1 MSAAQLAQALV
12 ILDRPRDKNLLV
24 GINTADDA
32 GIYKISENSAVVYTI
47 DILTP
52 VVRNPYIYGQIVAAN
67 SISDIYAM
75 GGEPKLALNII
86 GFPGNGDPETL
97 GEILRG
103 GQDKAREAGVLIIG
117 GHTFVSNEIRYG
129 LSVIGYIH
137 PDKIISNAGA
147 KPNDLVLLTK
157 PIGAGVIIQSVLVG
171 KNQGVDLNPV
181 LKTMT
186 MLNRDASV
194 AMRKAAA
201 HAATDVTGYGLAG
214 HLVEMAE
221 ASRVGIELE
230 VSKLPI
236 HEKVI
241 DILKLGIEDPG
252 ITMNLGSFA
261 ERVVHKNVD
270 HLLAKLIFSSETS
283 GGLIIVL
290 SEERLD
296 VFKKHYS
303 GLAAVIGRVTKE
315 NPGQVTLRQ

>member
-1 MSAAQLAQALV
+1 MSAAQLAQALA
-12 ILDRPRDKNLLV
+12 ILDRPVDKNLLIGV
-24 GINTADDA
+24 NTADDA

-75 GGEPKLALNII
+75 GGDPKLGLNII
-86 GFPGNGDPETL
+86 GFPGNGDPETM

-117 GHTFVSNEIRYG
+117 GHTFVSDEIKYG

-147 KPNDLVLLTK
+147 KPNDFVLLTK
-157 PIGAGVIIQSVLVG
+157 PIGAGVIIQSVVVG
-171 KNQGVDLNPV
+171 KKQGVDLNPV

-194 AMRKAAA
+194 AMRKADA

-221 ASRVGIELE
+221 ASRIGIELE
-230 VSKLPI
+230 LSKLPV
-236 HEKVI
+236 HEKAI
-241 DILKLGIEDPG
+241 DLLKLGVEDPG

-261 ERVVHKNVD
+261 ERVVHKNAD

-290 SEERLD
+290 PEEKLD
-296 VFKKHYS
+296 VFKKYYS
-303 GLAAVIGRVTKE
+303 GLAPIIGRVTKE
-315 NPGQVTLRQ
+315 NPGQVTLI

>member
-1 MSAAQLAQALV
+1 MSAAQLAQALA
-12 ILDRPRDKNLLV
+12 ILDRPEDKNLLV
-24 GINTADDA
+24 GVNTADDA
-32 GIYKISENSAVVYTI
+32 GIYKISENSAVVYTV

-75 GGEPKLALNII
+75 GGDPKLGLNIM
-86 GFPGNGDPETL
+86 GFPGNGDPETM

-103 GQDKAREAGVLIIG
+103 GQNKAREAGVLIIG
-117 GHTFVSNEIRYG
+117 GHTFVSNEIKYG

-157 PIGAGVIIQSVLVG
+157 PIGAGVITQSVLVG
-171 KNQGVDLNPV
+171 KNQGVNFNPV

-194 AMRKAAA
+194 AMRKADA

-214 HLVEMAE
+214 HLVEIAE

-230 VSKLPI
+230 LSKIPV

-252 ITMNLGSFA
+252 ITMNFGSFA

-283 GGLIIVL
+283 GGLIIIL
-290 SEERLD
+290 PEDRLN

-303 GLAAVIGRVTKE
+303 GLAPVIGRVTKE
-315 NPGQVTLRQ
+315 NPGQIILL

>member
-1 MSAAQLAQALV
+1 MSAAQLAQALA
-12 ILDRPRDKNLLV
+12 ILDRPVDKNLLIGV
-24 GINTADDA
+24 NTADDA

-75 GGEPKLALNII
+75 GGDPKLGLNII
-86 GFPGNGDPETL
+86 GFPSNGDPEAM

-117 GHTFVSNEIRYG
+117 GHTFVSKEIKYG

-147 KPNDLVLLTK
+147 KPNDFVLLTK
-157 PIGAGVIIQSVLVG
+157 PIGAGVIIQSVVVG
-171 KNQGVDLNPV
+171 KKQGVDLNPV

-194 AMRKAAA
+194 AMRKADA

-221 ASRVGIELE
+221 ASRIGIELE
-230 VSKLPI
+230 LSKLPV
-236 HEKVI
+236 HEKAI
-241 DILKLGIEDPG
+241 DLLKLGVEDPG

-261 ERVVHKNVD
+261 ERVVHKNAD

-290 SEERLD
+290 PEEKLD
-296 VFKKHYS
+296 VFKKYYS
-303 GLAAVIGRVTKE
+303 GLAPIIGRVTKE
-315 NPGQVTLRQ
+315 NPGQVTLI

>member
-1 MSAAQLAQALV
+1 MSAAQLAQALA
-12 ILDRPRDKNLLV
+12 ILDRPVDKNLLIGV
-24 GINTADDA
+24 NTADDA

-75 GGEPKLALNII
+75 GGDPKLGLNII
-86 GFPGNGDPETL
+86 GFPGNGDPETM

-117 GHTFVSNEIRYG
+117 GHTFVSKEIKYG

-147 KPNDLVLLTK
+147 KPNDFVLLTK
-157 PIGAGVIIQSVLVG
+157 PIGAGVIIQSVVVG
-171 KNQGVDLNPV
+171 KKQGVDLNPV

-194 AMRKAAA
+194 AMRKADA

-221 ASRVGIELE
+221 ASRIGIELE
-230 VSKLPI
+230 LSKLPV
-236 HEKVI
+236 HEKAI
-241 DILKLGIEDPG
+241 DLLKLGVEDPG

-261 ERVVHKNVD
+261 ERVVHKNAD
-270 HLLAKLIFSSETS
+270 RLLAKLIFSSETS

-290 SEERLD
+290 PEEKLD
-296 VFKKHYS
+296 VFKKYYS
-303 GLAAVIGRVTKE
+303 GLAPIIGRVTKE
-315 NPGQVTLRQ
+315 NPGQVTVL

>member
-1 MSAAQLAQALV
+1 MSAAQLAQALA
-12 ILDRPRDKNLLV
+12 ILDRPADKNLLV
-24 GINTADDA
+24 GVNTADDA
-32 GIYKISENSAVVYTI
+32 GIYKISESSAIVYTI

-75 GGEPKLALNII
+75 GGEPKLALNIM
-86 GFPGNGDPETL
+86 GFPGNGDPETM

-117 GHTFVSNEIRYG
+117 GHTFVADEIKYG

-137 PDKIISNAGA
+137 PEKIITNTGA
-147 KPNDLVLLTK
+147 KPDDLIILTK
-157 PIGAGVIIQSVLVG
+157 PLGTGVIIQSVLAD
-171 KNQGVDLNPV
+171 KKQGVDLNPV

-194 AMRKAAA
+194 AMRKAAVR
-201 HAATDVTGYGLAG
+201 AATDVTGFGLAG

-221 ASRVGIELE
+221 ASRVGIEIELAR
-230 VSKLPI
+230 LPI

-241 DILKLGIEDPG
+241 ELLKLGIEDPG

-261 ERVVHKNVD
+261 ERVVRKD
-270 HLLAKLIFSSETS
+270 TDDLRAKLIFSSETS
-283 GGLIIVL
+283 GGLVIVL
-290 SEERLD
+290 PEERLD

-303 GLAAVIGRVTKE
+303 GLASIIGRVTKE
-315 NPGQVTLRQ
+315 NAGMVIVK

>member
-1 MSAAQLAQALV
+1 MSAAQLAQALA
-12 ILDRPRDKNLLV
+12 ILDRPVDKNLLIGV
-24 GINTADDA
+24 NTADDA

-75 GGEPKLALNII
+75 GGDPKLGLNII
-86 GFPGNGDPETL
+86 GFPGNGDPETM

-117 GHTFVSNEIRYG
+117 GHTFVSEEIKYG

-147 KPNDLVLLTK
+147 KPNDFVLLTK
-157 PIGAGVIIQSVLVG
+157 PIGAGVIIQSVVVG
-171 KNQGVDLNPV
+171 KKQGVDLNPV

-194 AMRKAAA
+194 AMRKADA

-221 ASRVGIELE
+221 ASRIGIELE
-230 VSKLPI
+230 LSKLPV
-236 HEKVI
+236 HEKAI
-241 DILKLGIEDPG
+241 DLLKLGVEDPG

-261 ERVVHKNVD
+261 ERVVHKNAD

-290 SEERLD
+290 PEEKLD
-296 VFKKHYS
+296 VFKKYYS
-303 GLAAVIGRVTKE
+303 GLAPIIGRVTKE
-315 NPGQVTLRQ
+315 NPGQVTLI

>member
-1 MSAAQLAQALV
+1 MSAAQLAQALA
-12 ILDRPRDKNLLV
+12 ILDRPVDKNLLIGV
-24 GINTADDA
+24 NTADDA

-75 GGEPKLALNII
+75 GGDPKLALNII
-86 GFPGNGDPETL
+86 GFPDNRDPETM

-117 GHTFVSNEIRYG
+117 GHTFVSNEIKYG
-129 LSVIGYIH
+129 LSVIGNIH

-147 KPNDLVLLTK
+147 KPNDFVLLTK
-157 PIGAGVIIQSVLVG
+157 PIGAGVIIQSVVVG
-171 KNQGVDLNPV
+171 KKQGVDLNPV

-194 AMRKAAA
+194 AMRKADA

-221 ASRVGIELE
+221 ASRIGIELE
-230 VSKLPI
+230 LSKLPV
-236 HEKVI
+236 HEKAI
-241 DILKLGIEDPG
+241 DLLKLGVEDPG

-261 ERVVHKNVD
+261 ERVVHKNAD

-290 SEERLD
+290 PEERLD
-296 VFKKHYS
+296 VFKKYYS
-303 GLAAVIGRVTKE
+303 GLAPIIGRVTKE
-315 NPGQVTLRQ
+315 NPGQVTLI

>member
-1 MSAAQLAQALV
+1 MSAAQLAQALA
-12 ILDRPRDKNLLV
+12 ILDRPADKNLLV
-24 GINTADDA
+24 GVNTADDA
-32 GIYKISENSAVVYTI
+32 GVYKISENSAIVYTI

-75 GGEPKLALNII
+75 GGEPKLALNIM
-86 GFPGNGDPETL
+86 GFPGNGDPETM

-103 GQDKAREAGVLIIG
+103 GQDKAKEAGVLIIG
-117 GHTFVSNEIRYG
+117 GHTFVADEIKYG

-137 PDKIISNAGA
+137 PDKIITNANA
-147 KPNDLVLLTK
+147 KPDDLIILTK
-157 PIGAGVIIQSVLVG
+157 PLGTGVIVQSVLAG
-171 KNQGVDLNPV
+171 KKQGVDLNPV

-201 HAATDVTGYGLAG
+201 HAATDVTGFGLAG

-221 ASRVGIELE
+221 GSRVGIEIELAR
-230 VSKLPI
+230 LPI

-241 DILKLGIEDPG
+241 ELLKQGIEDPG
-252 ITMNLGSFA
+252 ITMNRGSFA
-261 ERVVHKNVD
+261 ERVVGKGAD
-270 HLLAKLIFSSETS
+270 DLRAKLIFSSETS

-290 SEERLD
+290 PEEKLD
-296 VFKKHYS
+296 VFKKHYN
-303 GLAAVIGRVTKE
+303 GLAPVIGRVTKE
-315 NPGQVTLRQ
+315 NPGKVIVQ

>member
-1 MSAAQLAQALV
+1 MSAAQLAQALA
-12 ILDRPRDKNLLV
+12 ILDRPVDKNLLIGV
-24 GINTADDA
+24 NTADDA

-75 GGEPKLALNII
+75 GGDPKLGLNII
-86 GFPGNGDPETL
+86 GFPGNGDPEAM

-117 GHTFVSNEIRYG
+117 GHTFVSDEIKYG

-147 KPNDLVLLTK
+147 KPNDFVLLTK
-157 PIGAGVIIQSVLVG
+157 PIGAGVIIQSVVVG
-171 KNQGVDLNPV
+171 KKQGVDLNPV

-194 AMRKAAA
+194 AMRKADA

-221 ASRVGIELE
+221 ASRIGIELE
-230 VSKLPI
+230 LSKLPV
-236 HEKVI
+236 HEKAI
-241 DILKLGIEDPG
+241 DLLKLGVEDPG

-261 ERVVHKNVD
+261 ERVVHKNAD
-270 HLLAKLIFSSETS
+270 RLLAKLIFSSETS

-290 SEERLD
+290 PEEKLD
-296 VFKKHYS
+296 VFKKYYS
-303 GLAAVIGRVTKE
+303 GLAPIIGRVTKE
-315 NPGQVTLRQ
+315 NPGQVTLI

>member
-1 MSAAQLAQALV
+1 MSAAQLAQALA
-12 ILDRPRDKNLLV
+12 ILDRPVDKNLLIGV
-24 GINTADDA
+24 NTADDA

-75 GGEPKLALNII
+75 GGDPKLGLNII
-86 GFPGNGDPETL
+86 GFHGNGDPETM

-117 GHTFVSNEIRYG
+117 GHTFVSDEIKYG

-157 PIGAGVIIQSVLVG
+157 PIGAGVIIQSVVVG
-171 KNQGVDLNPV
+171 KKQGVDLNPV

-194 AMRKAAA
+194 AMRKADA

-221 ASRVGIELE
+221 ASRIGIELE
-230 VSKLPI
+230 LSKLPV
-236 HEKVI
+236 HEKAI
-241 DILKLGIEDPG
+241 DLLKLGVEDPG

-261 ERVVHKNVD
+261 ERVVRKNAD

-290 SEERLD
+290 PEERLD
-296 VFKKHYS
+296 VFKKYYS
-303 GLAAVIGRVTKE
+303 GLAPIIGRVTKE
-315 NPGQVTLRQ
+315 NPGQVTLI

>member
-1 MSAAQLAQALV
+1 MSAAQLAQALA
-12 ILDRPRDKNLLV
+12 ILDRPVDKNLLV
-24 GINTADDA
+24 GVNTADDA

-75 GGEPKLALNII
+75 GGEPKLALNIM
-86 GFPGNGDPETL
+86 GFPGNGDPETM

-117 GHTFVSNEIRYG
+117 GHTFVSNEIKYG

-171 KNQGVDLNPV
+171 KNQGVDINPV

-186 MLNRDASV
+186 MLNREASV

-230 VSKLPI
+230 LSKLPV

-261 ERVVHKNVD
+261 ERVVHKNAD
-270 HLLAKLIFSSETS
+270 DLLAKLIFSSETS

-290 SEERLD
+290 PEERLD

-303 GLAAVIGRVTKE
+303 CLAPVIGRVTKE
-315 NPGQVTLRQ
+315 NPGQIIVR

>member
-1 MSAAQLAQALV
+1 MSAAQLAQALA
-12 ILDRPRDKNLLV
+12 ILDRPVDKNLLIGV
-24 GINTADDA
+24 NTADDA

-75 GGEPKLALNII
+75 GGDPKLGLNII
-86 GFPGNGDPETL
+86 GFPGNGDPETM

-117 GHTFVSNEIRYG
+117 GHTFVSKEIKYG

-147 KPNDLVLLTK
+147 KPNDFVLLTK
-157 PIGAGVIIQSVLVG
+157 PIGAGVIIQSVVVG
-171 KNQGVDLNPV
+171 KKQGVDLNPV

-194 AMRKAAA
+194 AMRKADA

-221 ASRVGIELE
+221 ASRIGIELE
-230 VSKLPI
+230 LSKLPV
-236 HEKVI
+236 HEKAI
-241 DILKLGIEDPG
+241 DLLKLGVEDPG

-261 ERVVHKNVD
+261 ERVVRKNAD

-290 SEERLD
+290 PEERLD
-296 VFKKHYS
+296 VFKKYYS
-303 GLAAVIGRVTKE
+303 GLAPIIGRVTKE
-315 NPGQVTLRQ
+315 NPGQVTVL

>member
-1 MSAAQLAQALV
+1 V
-12 ILDRPRDKNLLV
+12 DKNLLIGV
-24 GINTADDA
+24 NTADDA

-75 GGEPKLALNII
+75 GGDPKLGLNII
-86 GFPGNGDPETL
+86 GFPGNGNPETL

-103 GQDKAREAGVLIIG
+103 GQDKAREAGALIIG
-117 GHTFVSNEIRYG
+117 GHTFVAEEIKYG

-147 KPNDLVLLTK
+147 KPNDFVLLTK

-194 AMRKAAA
+194 AMRKADA

-230 VSKLPI
+230 LSKLPV
-236 HEKVI
+236 HEKAI
-241 DILKLGIEDPG
+241 DLLKLGVEDPG

-261 ERVVHKNVD
+261 DRVLREHVD
-270 HLLAKLIFSSETS
+270 PVLSKLIFSSETS

-290 SEERLD
+290 PEERLD
-296 VFKKHYS
+296 VFKKYYS
-303 GLAAVIGRVTKE
+303 GLAPIIGRVTEE
-315 NPGQVTLRQ
+315 NPGQVTLI

>member
-1 MSAAQLAQALV
+1 MSAAQLAQALA
-12 ILDRPRDKNLLV
+12 ILDRPVDKNLLIGV
-24 GINTADDA
+24 NTADDA
-32 GIYKISENSAVVYTI
+32 GIDKISENSAVVYTI

-75 GGEPKLALNII
+75 GGDPKLGLNII
-86 GFPGNGDPETL
+86 GFPDNGDPETL

-117 GHTFVSNEIRYG
+117 GHTFVAKEIKYG

-147 KPNDLVLLTK
+147 KPNDFVLLTK

-171 KNQGVDLNPV
+171 KKQGVDLNPV

-194 AMRKAAA
+194 AMRKADA

-230 VSKLPI
+230 LSKLPV
-236 HEKVI
+236 HEKAI
-241 DILKLGIEDPG
+241 DLLKLGVEDPG

-261 ERVVHKNVD
+261 ERVVHKNAD

-290 SEERLD
+290 PEERLD
-296 VFKKHYS
+296 VFKKYYS
-303 GLAAVIGRVTKE
+303 GLAPIIGRVTKE
-315 NPGQVTLRQ
+315 NPGQVTLI

>member
-1 MSAAQLAQALV
+1 MSAAQLAQALA
-12 ILDRPRDKNLLV
+12 ILDRPVDKNLLIGV
-24 GINTADDA
+24 NTADDA

-75 GGEPKLALNII
+75 GGDPKLGLNII
-86 GFPGNGDPETL
+86 GFPSNGDPEAM

-117 GHTFVSNEIRYG
+117 GHTFVSKEIKYG

-147 KPNDLVLLTK
+147 KPNDFVLLTK
-157 PIGAGVIIQSVLVG
+157 PIGAGVIIQSVVVG
-171 KNQGVDLNPV
+171 KKQGVDLNPV

-194 AMRKAAA
+194 AMRKADA

-221 ASRVGIELE
+221 ASRIGIELE
-230 VSKLPI
+230 LSKLPV
-236 HEKVI
+236 HEKAI
-241 DILKLGIEDPG
+241 DLLKLGVEDPG

-261 ERVVHKNVD
+261 ERVVHKNAD

-290 SEERLD
+290 PEERLD
-296 VFKKHYS
+296 VFKKYYS
-303 GLAAVIGRVTKE
+303 GLAPIIGRVTKE
-315 NPGQVTLRQ
+315 NPGQVTVL

>member
-1 MSAAQLAQALV
+1 MSAAQLAQALA
-12 ILDRPRDKNLLV
+12 ILDRPVDKNLLIGV
-24 GINTADDA
+24 NTADDA

-75 GGEPKLALNII
+75 GGDPKLGLNII
-86 GFPGNGDPETL
+86 GFPDNGDPETL

-117 GHTFVSNEIRYG
+117 GHTFVAKEIKYG

-171 KNQGVDLNPV
+171 KKQGVDLNPV

-194 AMRKAAA
+194 AMRKADA

-230 VSKLPI
+230 LSKLPV
-236 HEKVI
+236 HEKAI
-241 DILKLGIEDPG
+241 DLLKLGVEDPG

-261 ERVVHKNVD
+261 ERVVHKNAD

-290 SEERLD
+290 PEERLD
-296 VFKKHYS
+296 IFKKYYS
-303 GLAAVIGRVTKE
+303 GLAPIIGRVTKE
-315 NPGQVTLRQ
+315 NSGQVTLI

>member
-1 MSAAQLAQALV
+1 MSAAQLAQALA
-12 ILDRPRDKNLLV
+12 ILDRPADKNLLV
-24 GINTADDA
+24 GVNTADDA
-32 GIYKISENSAVVYTI
+32 GIYKISENSAIVYTI

-75 GGEPKLALNII
+75 GGEPKLALNIM
-86 GFPGNGDPETL
+86 GFPGNGDPETM

-117 GHTFVSNEIRYG
+117 GHTFVAKEIKYG

-137 PDKIISNAGA
+137 PDKIITNAGA
-147 KPNDLVLLTK
+147 KPNDLIILTK
-157 PIGAGVIIQSVLVG
+157 PLGAGVIVQSVLAG
-171 KNQGVDLNPV
+171 KKEGVDLNPV
-181 LKTMT
+181 LKAMT

-201 HAATDVTGYGLAG
+201 HAATDVTGFGLTG

-221 ASRVGIELE
+221 ASRVGIEIELAR
-230 VSKLPI
+230 LPI

-241 DILKLGIEDPG
+241 ELLKQGIEDPG

-261 ERVVHKNVD
+261 ERVVGKD
-270 HLLAKLIFSSETS
+270 TDDLRAKLIFSSETS

-290 SEERLD
+290 PEEKLD

-303 GLAAVIGRVTKE
+303 GLAPVIGRVTKE
-315 NPGQVTLRQ
+315 NPGQIIVK

>member
-1 MSAAQLAQALV
+1 MSAAQLAQALA
-12 ILDRPRDKNLLV
+12 ILDRPVDKNLLIGV
-24 GINTADDA
+24 NTADDA

-75 GGEPKLALNII
+75 GGDPKLGLNII
-86 GFPGNGDPETL
+86 GFPDNGDPETL

-117 GHTFVSNEIRYG
+117 GHTFVAKEIKYG

-147 KPNDLVLLTK
+147 KPNDFVLLTK
-157 PIGAGVIIQSVLVG
+157 PIGAGVIIQSVVVG
-171 KNQGVDLNPV
+171 KKQGVDLNPV

-194 AMRKAAA
+194 AMRKADA

-230 VSKLPI
+230 LSKLPV
-236 HEKVI
+236 HEKAI
-241 DILKLGIEDPG
+241 DLLKLGVEDPG

-261 ERVVHKNVD
+261 ERVVHKNAD

-290 SEERLD
+290 PEERLD
-296 VFKKHYS
+296 VFKKYYS
-303 GLAAVIGRVTKE
+303 GLAPIIGRVTKE
-315 NPGQVTLRQ
+315 NPGQVTVL

>member
-1 MSAAQLAQALV
+1 MSAAQLAQALA
-12 ILDRPRDKNLLV
+12 ILDRPVDKNLLIGV
-24 GINTADDA
+24 NTADDA

-75 GGEPKLALNII
+75 GGDPKLGLNII
-86 GFPGNGDPETL
+86 GFPGNGDPETM

-117 GHTFVSNEIRYG
+117 GHTFVSKEIKYG

-147 KPNDLVLLTK
+147 KPNDFVLLTK
-157 PIGAGVIIQSVLVG
+157 PIGAGVIIQSVVVG
-171 KNQGVDLNPV
+171 KKQGVDLNPV

-194 AMRKAAA
+194 AMRKADA

-221 ASRVGIELE
+221 ASRIGIELE
-230 VSKLPI
+230 LLKLPV
-236 HEKVI
+236 HEKAI
-241 DILKLGIEDPG
+241 DLLKLGVEDPG

-261 ERVVHKNVD
+261 ERVVHKNAD
-270 HLLAKLIFSSETS
+270 RLLAKLIFSSETS

-290 SEERLD
+290 PEEKLD
-296 VFKKHYS
+296 VFKKYYS
-303 GLAAVIGRVTKE
+303 GLAPIIGRVTKE
-315 NPGQVTLRQ
+315 NPGQVTVL

>member
-1 MSAAQLAQALV
+1 MSAAQLAQALA

-75 GGEPKLALNII
+75 GGEPKLVLNII

-97 GEILRG
+97 GEILHG

-157 PIGAGVIIQSVLVG
+157 PIGAGVIIQSVLV
-171 KNQGVDLNPV
+171 
-181 LKTMT
+181 
-186 MLNRDASV
+186 
-194 AMRKAAA
+194 
-201 HAATDVTGYGLAG
+201 
-214 HLVEMAE
+214 
-221 ASRVGIELE
+221 
-230 VSKLPI
+230 
-236 HEKVI
+236 
-241 DILKLGIEDPG
+241 
-252 ITMNLGSFA
+252 
-261 ERVVHKNVD
+261 
-270 HLLAKLIFSSETS
+270 
-283 GGLIIVL
+283 
-290 SEERLD
+290 
-296 VFKKHYS
+296 KK
-303 GLAAVIGRVTKE
+303 IRE
-315 NPGQVTLRQ
+315 

>member
-1 MSAAQLAQALV
+1 MSAAQLAQALA
-12 ILDRPRDKNLLV
+12 ILDRPVDKNLLIGV
-24 GINTADDA
+24 NTADDA

-75 GGEPKLALNII
+75 GGDPKLGLNII
-86 GFPGNGDPETL
+86 GFPSNGDPEAM

-117 GHTFVSNEIRYG
+117 GHTFVSKEIKYG

-147 KPNDLVLLTK
+147 KPNDFVLLTK
-157 PIGAGVIIQSVLVG
+157 PIGAGVIIQSVVVG
-171 KNQGVDLNPV
+171 KKQGVDLNPV

-194 AMRKAAA
+194 AMRKADA

-221 ASRVGIELE
+221 ASRIGIELE
-230 VSKLPI
+230 LSKLPV
-236 HEKVI
+236 HEKAI
-241 DILKLGIEDPG
+241 DLLKLGVEDPG

-261 ERVVHKNVD
+261 ERVVHKNAD

-290 SEERLD
+290 PEERLD
-296 VFKKHYS
+296 VFKKYYS
-303 GLAAVIGRVTKE
+303 GLAPIIGRVTKE
-315 NPGQVTLRQ
+315 NPGQVTLI

>member
-1 MSAAQLAQALV
+1 MSAAQLAQALA
-12 ILDRPRDKNLLV
+12 ILDRPVDKNLLIGV
-24 GINTADDA
+24 NTADDA

-75 GGEPKLALNII
+75 GGDPKLGLNII
-86 GFPGNGDPETL
+86 GFPGNGDPETM

-117 GHTFVSNEIRYG
+117 GHTFVSKEIKYG

-147 KPNDLVLLTK
+147 KPNDFVLLTK
-157 PIGAGVIIQSVLVG
+157 PIGAGVIIQSVVVG
-171 KNQGVDLNPV
+171 KKQGVDLNPV

-194 AMRKAAA
+194 AMRKADA

-221 ASRVGIELE
+221 ASRIGIELE
-230 VSKLPI
+230 LSKLPV
-236 HEKVI
+236 HEKAI
-241 DILKLGIEDPG
+241 DLLKLGVEDPG

-261 ERVVHKNVD
+261 ERVVHKNAD
-270 HLLAKLIFSSETS
+270 HLFAKLIFSSETS

-290 SEERLD
+290 PEERLD
-296 VFKKHYS
+296 VFKKYYS
-303 GLAAVIGRVTKE
+303 GLAPIIGRVTKE
-315 NPGQVTLRQ
+315 NPGQVTVL

>member
-1 MSAAQLAQALV
+1 MSAAQLAQALA
-12 ILDRPRDKNLLV
+12 ILDRPEDKNLLV
-24 GINTADDA
+24 GVNTADDA

-75 GGEPKLALNII
+75 GGDPKLALNII
-86 GFPGNGDPETL
+86 GFPDNRDPETM

-117 GHTFVSNEIRYG
+117 GHTFVSNEIKYG
-129 LSVIGYIH
+129 LSVIGNIH

-157 PIGAGVIIQSVLVG
+157 PIGAGVITQSVLVG
-171 KNQGVDLNPV
+171 KNQGIDFNPV
-181 LKTMT
+181 LKAMT
-186 MLNRDASV
+186 MLNREASV
-194 AMRKAAA
+194 AMRKADA

-230 VSKLPI
+230 LSKLPV
-236 HEKVI
+236 HEKAI
-241 DILKLGIEDPG
+241 DLLKLGVEDPG

-261 ERVVHKNVD
+261 ERVVHKNAD

-290 SEERLD
+290 PEERLD
-296 VFKKHYS
+296 VFKKYYS
-303 GLAAVIGRVTKE
+303 GLAPIIGRVTKE
-315 NPGQVTLRQ
+315 NPGQVTLI

>member
-1 MSAAQLAQALV
+1 MSAAQLAQALA
-12 ILDRPRDKNLLV
+12 ILDRPADKNLLV
-24 GINTADDA
+24 GVNTADDA
-32 GIYKISENSAVVYTI
+32 GVYKISENSAIVYTI

-75 GGEPKLALNII
+75 GGEPKLALNIM
-86 GFPGNGDPETL
+86 GFPGNGDPETM

-103 GQDKAREAGVLIIG
+103 GQDKAKEAGVLIIG
-117 GHTFVSNEIRYG
+117 GHTFVADEIKYG

-137 PDKIISNAGA
+137 PDKIITNANA
-147 KPNDLVLLTK
+147 KPDDLIILTK
-157 PIGAGVIIQSVLVG
+157 PLGTGVIVQSVLAG
-171 KNQGVDLNPV
+171 KKQGVDLNPV

-201 HAATDVTGYGLAG
+201 HAATDVTGFGLAG

-221 ASRVGIELE
+221 GSRVGIEIELAR
-230 VSKLPI
+230 LPI

-241 DILKLGIEDPG
+241 ELLKQGIEDPG
-252 ITMNLGSFA
+252 ITMNRGSFA
-261 ERVVHKNVD
+261 ERVVGKGAD
-270 HLLAKLIFSSETS
+270 DLRAKLIFSSETS

-290 SEERLD
+290 PEEKLD
-296 VFKKHYS
+296 VFKKHYN
-303 GLAAVIGRVTKE
+303 GLAPVIGRVTKE
-315 NPGQVTLRQ
+315 NSGKVIVQ

>member
-1 MSAAQLAQALV
+1 MSAAQLAQALA
-12 ILDRPRDKNLLV
+12 ILDRPEDKNLLV
-24 GINTADDA
+24 GVNTADDA

-75 GGEPKLALNII
+75 GGDPKLGLNIM
-86 GFPGNGDPETL
+86 GFPGNGDPETM

-117 GHTFVSNEIRYG
+117 GHTFVSKEIKYG

-147 KPNDLVLLTK
+147 KPNDFVLLTK
-157 PIGAGVIIQSVLVG
+157 PIGAGVIIQSVVVG
-171 KNQGVDLNPV
+171 KKQGVDLNPV

-194 AMRKAAA
+194 AMRKADA

-221 ASRVGIELE
+221 ASRIGIELE
-230 VSKLPI
+230 LSKLPV
-236 HEKVI
+236 HEKAI
-241 DILKLGIEDPG
+241 DLLKLGVEDPG

-261 ERVVHKNVD
+261 ERVVHKNAD
-270 HLLAKLIFSSETS
+270 RLLAKLIFSSETS

-290 SEERLD
+290 PEEKLD
-296 VFKKHYS
+296 VFKKYYS
-303 GLAAVIGRVTKE
+303 GLAPIIGRVTKE
-315 NPGQVTLRQ
+315 NPGQVTVL

>member
-1 MSAAQLAQALV
+1 MSAAQLAQALA
-12 ILDRPRDKNLLV
+12 ILDRPADKNLLV
-24 GINTADDA
+24 GVNTVDDA
-32 GIYKISENSAVVYTI
+32 GIYKISENSAIVYTI

-75 GGEPKLALNII
+75 GGEPKLALNIM
-86 GFPGNGDPETL
+86 GFPGNGDPETM

-103 GQDKAREAGVLIIG
+103 GQDKAKEAGVLIIG
-117 GHTFVSNEIRYG
+117 GHTFVADEIKYG

-137 PDKIISNAGA
+137 PDKIITNAGA
-147 KPNDLVLLTK
+147 KPNDLIILTK
-157 PIGAGVIIQSVLVG
+157 PLGAGVIVQSVLAG
-171 KNQGVDLNPV
+171 KKEGVDLNSV
-181 LKTMT
+181 LKAMT

-201 HAATDVTGYGLAG
+201 HAATDVTGFGLAG

-221 ASRVGIELE
+221 ASRVGIEIE
-230 VSKLPI
+230 FARLPI

-241 DILKLGIEDPG
+241 ELLKQGIEDPG

-261 ERVVHKNVD
+261 ERVVGKD
-270 HLLAKLIFSSETS
+270 TDDLRAKLIFSSETS

-290 SEERLD
+290 PEEKLD

-303 GLAAVIGRVTKE
+303 GLAPVIGRVTKE
-315 NPGQVTLRQ
+315 NPGKVIVQ

>member
-1 MSAAQLAQALV
+1 MSAAQLAQALA
-12 ILDRPRDKNLLV
+12 ILDRPVDKNLLIGV
-24 GINTADDA
+24 NTADDA

-75 GGEPKLALNII
+75 GGDPKLGLNII
-86 GFPGNGDPETL
+86 GFPDNGDPETL

-117 GHTFVSNEIRYG
+117 GHTFVAKEIKYG

-171 KNQGVDLNPV
+171 KKQGVDLNPV

-194 AMRKAAA
+194 AMRKADA

-230 VSKLPI
+230 LSKLPV
-236 HEKVI
+236 HEKAI
-241 DILKLGIEDPG
+241 DLLKLGVEDPG

-261 ERVVHKNVD
+261 ERVVHKNAD

-290 SEERLD
+290 PEERLD
-296 VFKKHYS
+296 VFKKYYS
-303 GLAAVIGRVTKE
+303 GLAPIIGRVTKE
-315 NPGQVTLRQ
+315 NPGQVTVL

>member
-1 MSAAQLAQALV
+1 MLRKCSQKSYIVNEAE
-12 ILDRPRDKNLLV
+12 LD
-24 GINTADDA
+24 
-32 GIYKISENSAVVYTI
+32 SS
-47 DILTP
+47 
-52 VVRNPYIYGQIVAAN
+52 
-67 SISDIYAM
+67 
-75 GGEPKLALNII
+75 
-86 GFPGNGDPETL
+86 
-97 GEILRG
+97 
-103 GQDKAREAGVLIIG
+103 
-117 GHTFVSNEIRYG
+117 
-129 LSVIGYIH
+129 
-137 PDKIISNAGA
+137 DKIRHYDIDNSTRLVYNAGT

-290 SEERLD
+290 PEERLD

-303 GLAAVIGRVTKE
+303 GLAAVIGRVTRE
-315 NPGQVTLRQ
+315 NPGQVTLKQ

>member
-1 MSAAQLAQALV
+1 MSAAQLAQALA
-12 ILDRPRDKNLLV
+12 ILDRPADKNLLV

-32 GIYKISENSAVVYTI
+32 GIYKISEDSAIVYTI

-52 VVRNPYIYGQIVAAN
+52 VVRNPYIYGQVVAAN

-75 GGEPKLALNII
+75 GGEPKLALNIM
-86 GFPGNGDPETL
+86 GFPRNGDPETM

-117 GHTFVSNEIRYG
+117 GHTFVADEIKYG

-137 PDKIISNAGA
+137 PDKIITNAGA
-147 KPNDLVLLTK
+147 KPDDLIILTK
-157 PIGAGVIIQSVLVG
+157 PLGTGVIVQSVLAG
-171 KNQGVDLNPV
+171 KKQGVDLNSV

-186 MLNRDASV
+186 MLNRDASA

-201 HAATDVTGYGLAG
+201 HAATDVTGFGLAG

-221 ASRVGIELE
+221 ASRVGIEIELA
-230 VSKLPI
+230 KLPI

-241 DILKLGIEDPG
+241 ELLKLGIEDPG

-261 ERVVHKNVD
+261 ERVVGKD
-270 HLLAKLIFSSETS
+270 TDDLRAELIFSSETS

-290 SEERLD
+290 PEAKLKIFRD
-296 VFKKHYS
+296 VYKKP
-303 GLAAVIGRVTKE
+303 APVIGRVTKE
-315 NPGQVTLRQ
+315 NPGQVIVQ

>member
-1 MSAAQLAQALV
+1 MSAAQLAQALA

-117 GHTFVSNEIRYG
+117 GHTFVADEIKYG

-236 HEKVI
+236 HEKAL
-241 DILKLGIEDPG
+241 DLLKMGVEDPG

-290 SEERLD
+290 PEERLD

-303 GLAAVIGRVTKE
+303 GLAPVIGRVTKE
-315 NPGQVTLRQ
+315 NPGQIIVR